1 MSQFTDQELERLKDK
16 NDDSKSITIS
26 VEDLQEL
33 VDNIKLKHRAEID
46 AIMNEQGAYKRIIQ
60 GLIDKLKQY

>member
-1 MSQFTDQELERLKDK
+1 M
-16 NDDSKSITIS
+16 
-26 VEDLQEL
+26 QEL

-60 GLIDKLKQY
+60 GLIEKLKQ

>member
-1 MSQFTDQELERLKDK
+1 
-16 NDDSKSITIS
+16 

-60 GLIDKLKQY
+60 GLIEKLKQ